1 MVVSSLIFTSV
12 VLLSKDLTAA
22 VFTRIHEKALVI
34 KDEDQAT
41 VSTVFGSTTHTFVM
55 LLMNGKIASRLEIGR
70 SSPIRMAIIG
80 TSLQG
85 CAPMDVCSFMA
96 VKSVSRVAVSVVA
109 LLVGEAAISVVAAD
123 SISKTTAG
131 LEMGR
136 SFVTKLTTF
145 ANMLARLFMM
155 IQNINFWWMDCLMG

>member
-1 MVVSSLIFTSV
+1 MAARRIFVSAV
-12 VLLSKDLTAA
+12 QSKDFTAA
-22 VFTRIHEKALVI
+22 VFARILEKAVVI
-34 KDEDQAT
+34 KAFIYEDQAT
-41 VSTVFGSTTHTFVM
+41 VSTTHTFVM
-55 LLMNGKIASRLEIGR
+55 LLMNGKIASRLEIGC

-96 VKSVSRVAVSVVA
+96 VESVSRVAVSVVA

-123 SISKTTAG
+123 SIFKTTAG
-131 LEMGR
+131 LETGR

-155 IQNINFWWMDCLMG
+155 IQNINFWWMDCPKE

>member
-70 SSPIRMAIIG
+70 SSPIGMAIIG

-96 VKSVSRVAVSVVA
+96 VESVSRVAVSVV
-109 LLVGEAAISVVAAD
+109 LVGEAAISVVAAD
-123 SISKTTAG
+123 SISKTAAG
-131 LEMGR
+131 LETGR

-155 IQNINFWWMDCLMG
+155 IQNINFWWTDGLKG